1 MDLRLL
7 NSPRMLLTMVMQ
19 TVVNMMIPVI
29 LMKFSIL
36 RLRPILDVVILG
48 ADRMPKCYKFV
59 NIHGWSEK

>member
-7 NSPRMLLTMVMQ
+7 NSPTMLLTMVMQ
-19 TVVNMMIPVI
+19 TVVNMIIPVI

-36 RLRPILDVVILG
+36 RLRPILGVVILT

-59 NIHGWSEK
+59 NIHGWNEK